1 MIKHVPNIL
10 TFGRL
15 VLTVVFLVMILKSPY
30 VENKSYFLDIAFVLF
45 IITGLTDM
53 VDGAIA
59 RKFNVTSKLGRIMDP
74 LADKVLIC
82 GTFSCFAII
91 GEPTLPHLGLSD
103 AAAKTIAWTILG
115 IIVLRELTV
124 TILRQ
129 IAENKGI
136 AFGATVS
143 GKIKMFLQSFAI
155 GTVMVKMAHVSEPWG
170 NWFTIIVYIAMASIT
185 IFSGI
190 RAVMRTPWKQIVK

>member
-15 VLTVVFLVMILKSPY
+15 VLTAVFLIMILYSPC
-30 VENKSYFLDIAFVLF
+30 VENKTFFLDIAFILF
-45 IITGLTDM
+45 VITGLTDM
-53 VDGAIA
+53 VDGALA

-74 LADKVLIC
+74 LADKVLVC
-82 GTFSCFAII
+82 GTFLCFAII
-91 GEPTLPHLGLSD
+91 GEPILPHLGLN
-103 AAAKTIAWTILG
+103 AASAKVIAWLILG
-115 IIVLRELTV
+115 IIVLRELSV

-143 GKIKMFLQSFAI
+143 GKIKMFTQVFAI
-155 GTVMVKMAHVSEPWG
+155 GTVMVKMAHVSAPWG
-170 NWFTIIVYIAMASIT
+170 DWFTIVTYLVMAFFT
-185 IFSGI
+185 IFSGVRSI
-190 RAVMRTPWKQIVK
+190 MRTPWKHIV

>member
-1 MIKHVPNIL
+1 
-10 TFGRL
+10 
-15 VLTVVFLVMILKSPY
+15 
-30 VENKSYFLDIAFVLF
+30 
-45 IITGLTDM
+45 M

-74 LADKVLIC
+74 LADKVLVC
-82 GTFSCFAII
+82 GTFICFAII
-91 GEPTLPHLGLSD
+91 GEPTFPHLGLSPAD
-103 AAAKTIAWTILG
+103 AKIIAWTTLG
-115 IIVLRELTV
+115 IIVLRELSV

-155 GTVMVKMAHVSEPWG
+155 GTVIVKMAHVSEPWG
-170 NWFTIIVYIAMASIT
+170 NWFTAVTYLAMAFIT
-185 IFSGI
+185 IFSGVRSVI
-190 RAVMRTPWKQIVK
+190 RTPWKQIVK

>member
-1 MIKHVPNIL
+1 MIKHIPNML
-10 TFGRL
+10 TFARL
-15 VLTVVFLVMILKSPY
+15 VLTGVFLTMILYSPG
-30 VENKSYFLDIAFVLF
+30 VENKTFFLDIAFVLF
-45 IITGLTDM
+45 VITGLTDM

-82 GTFSCFAII
+82 GTFLCFAII

-103 AAAKTIAWTILG
+103 VSAKAIAWLILG
-115 IIVLRELTV
+115 IIVLRELSV

-155 GTVMVKMAHVSEPWG
+155 GTVLVKMAHVSEPWG
-170 NWFTIIVYIAMASIT
+170 NWFTIITYFIMAFVT
-185 IFSGI
+185 IFSGV
-190 RAVMRTPWKQIVK
+190 RSVRRTPWGQIVK

>member
-15 VLTVVFLVMILKSPY
+15 VLTGIFLTMILYSPG
-30 VENKSYFLDIAFVLF
+30 VENKASFLDIAFVLF
-45 IITGLTDM
+45 VITGLTDM
-53 VDGAIA
+53 VDGAVA

-74 LADKVLIC
+74 LADKVLVC
-82 GTFSCFAII
+82 GTFLCFAII
-91 GEPTLPHLGLSD
+91 GEPTLTHLGLGD
-103 AAAKTIAWTILG
+103 MGAKAIAWLIFG
-115 IIVLRELTV
+115 IIVLRELSV

-155 GTVMVKMAHVSEPWG
+155 GTVLVKMAHVTEPWG
-170 NWFTIIVYIAMASIT
+170 NWFMIIVYIVMAFIT
-185 IFSGI
+185 IFSGVRAI
-190 RAVMRTPWKQIVK
+190 RRTPWKQIVK

>member
-15 VLTVVFLVMILKSPY
+15 VLTAVFLVMILYSPG
-30 VENKSYFLDIAFVLF
+30 VENKAFFLDIAFVLF
-45 IITGLTDM
+45 VVTGLTDM

-82 GTFSCFAII
+82 GTFLCFAII
-91 GEPTLPHLGLSD
+91 GEPTLPHLGLNAES
-103 AAAKTIAWTILG
+103 AKTIAWLIFG
-115 IIVLRELTV
+115 IIVLRELSV

-143 GKIKMFLQSFAI
+143 GKIKMFIQAFAI

-170 NWFTIIVYIAMASIT
+170 NWFTIITYFAMAFIT
-185 IFSGI
+185 IFSGV

>member
-15 VLTVVFLVMILKSPY
+15 VLTAVFLIMILYSPG
-30 VENKSYFLDIAFVLF
+30 VENKAFFLDIAFVLF

-53 VDGAIA
+53 VDGALA

-74 LADKVLIC
+74 LADKVLVC
-82 GTFSCFAII
+82 GTFLCFAII
-91 GEPTLPHLGLSD
+91 GEPTLPHLGLN
-103 AAAKTIAWTILG
+103 AASAKAIAWLILG
-115 IIVLRELTV
+115 IIILRELSV

-143 GKIKMFLQSFAI
+143 GKIKMFTQTFAI
-155 GTVMVKMAHVSEPWG
+155 GTVMIKMAYISAPWG
-170 NWFTIIVYIAMASIT
+170 NWFTIITYFIMAFFT
-185 IFSGI
+185 IFSGV
-190 RAVMRTPWKQIVK
+190 RAVMRTPWKQIV